1 MEGCG
6 KKIEP
11 VPVLSHQ
18 ELSMSILS
26 VLVRVHAGKYVN
38 VCVCVHLIS
47 NSCVFLNIYL
57 LVRGEGKVK
66 TSDVG

>member
-26 VLVRVHAGKYVN
+26 VLVRVHAAVF
-38 VCVCVHLIS
+38 
-47 NSCVFLNIYL
+47 FLNIYL